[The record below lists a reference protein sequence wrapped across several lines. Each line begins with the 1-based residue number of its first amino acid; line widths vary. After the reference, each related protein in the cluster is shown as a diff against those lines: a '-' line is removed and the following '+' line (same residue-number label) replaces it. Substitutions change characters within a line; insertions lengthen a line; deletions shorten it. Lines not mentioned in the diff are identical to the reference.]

1 MDFKNFFSGLKRQ
14 MIGYQDGMSPVSR
27 MRNQPLGMEFTEHG
41 GMSPDGLTSILFG
54 GARESIDENQDEM
67 ATRRQNKRQGI
78 ADGIGALGTGFA
90 NAFAGQGQRKSNLAE
105 MFGGY
110 RAKGGDI
117 KKKKAY
123 IVGEEGPEIF
133 IAETDGEII
142 PNNPTNARQKFNEP
156 MEMMAETVTETMP
169 VQPMSRRQ
177 QLEQTLGKTT
187 AELDRRNNKD
197 FKGKDRDD
205 DHNFKDVLR
214 SGGLGFLQA
223 IANADIG
230 NARGMDALGQLLGR
244 GIGGA
249 GTGAVMGA
257 FDRNADEKLG
267 NEMQKSRLA
276 QQYGQQA
283 KMLDAELGME
293 LKQAQRNTIQTD
305 DIRQAADLKRK
316 IAKDEATTAY
326 WNRKADQNDLKIAND
341 VELMA
346 LRDKWATSKD
356 KNDERRLNLV
366 EQEMRNR
373 NLRNAENN
381 KTRRDIAGLTQAA
394 QDKRQAIAI
403 EAQKAAAEVR
413 AAQAAGLKDKEL
425 AARERLARLK
435 KDDDDIVNGLS
446 VGAPLNQ

>member
-1 MDFKNFFSGLKRQ
+1 

>member
-1 MDFKNFFSGLKRQ
+1 

-41 GMSPDGLTSILFG
+41 GMTPDGLTSILFG

-90 NAFAGQGQRKSNLAE
+90 NAFAGQGQKKSNLAE
-105 MFGGY
+105 MFGGF
-110 RAKGGDI
+110 RATGGPVRKGMR
-117 KKKKAY
+117 Y
-123 IVGEEGPEIF
+123 VVGEDGPEEF
-133 IAETDGEII
+133 IAEEDGVII
-142 PNNPTNARQKFNEP
+142 PNERTMRKGRPSINWDVQTTPTET
-156 MEMMAETVTETMP
+156 EETVTETMP

-205 DHNFKDVLR
+205 DHNLKDVLR
-214 SGGLGFLQA
+214 SGGLGFLNA

-257 FDRNADEKLG
+257 VDRNADEKLG

-403 EAQKAAAEVR
+403 EAQKVAAEIR
-413 AAQAAGLKDKEL
+413 AAQAAGQKDKEI

-435 KDDDDIVNGLS
+435 KDDDDIVSGLN
-446 VGAPLNQ
+446 VGSTPIQ

>member
-1 MDFKNFFSGLKRQ
+1 L
-14 MIGYQDGMSPVSR
+14 P
-27 MRNQPLGMEFTEHG
+27 PL
-41 GMSPDGLTSILFG
+41 SCVSILSRILRNTVSTS
-54 GARESIDENQDEM
+54 GAREPPF
-67 ATRRQNKRQGI
+67 
-78 ADGIGALGTGFA
+78 GALGTGFA
-90 NAFAGQGQRKSNLAE
+90 NAFAGQGQKKSNLAE
-105 MFGGY
+105 MFGGF
-110 RAKGGDI
+110 RAKGGPVR
-117 KKKKAY
+117 KGMRY
-123 IVGEEGPEIF
+123 VVGEDGPEEF
-133 IAETDGEII
+133 IAEEDGVII
-142 PNNPTNARQKFNEP
+142 PNERTMRKGRPSINWDVQTTPTET
-156 MEMMAETVTETMP
+156 EETVTETMP

>member
-41 GMSPDGLTSILFG
+41 GMTPDGLTSILFG

-90 NAFAGQGQRKSNLAE
+90 NAFAGQGQKKSNLAE
-105 MFGGY
+105 MFGGF
-110 RAKGGDI
+110 RATGGPVKKG
-117 KKKKAY
+117 KAY
-123 IVGEEGPEIF
+123 IVGEEGEEVL
-133 IAETDGEII
+133 ADKHGAEII
-142 PNNPTNARQKFNEP
+142 GERGEELIVPDSDGMVIPAN
-156 MEMMAETVTETMP
+156 ETVEK
-169 VQPMSRRQ
+169 PMSRRQ

-403 EAQKAAAEVR
+403 EAQKVAAEIR
-413 AAQAAGLKDKEL
+413 AAQAAGQKDKEI

-435 KDDDDIVNGLS
+435 KDDDDIVSGLN
-446 VGAPLNQ
+446 VGSTPIQ